1 MMNKKSYIIL
11 LLDFTLPGIFNFI
24 CALQS
29 FCHDVQ
35 SDSIGY
41 ISYYR
46 PNHAAS
52 PNYARRC
59 GLLLQTVGWSVG
71 LAQHWTLQKRLNRSR
86 CLPFGLRTRTG
97 PGNHVLDEVQIP
109 PWEGATLRGRA
120 AYCIRMLCG
129 ELCKNGWTDRKAVWD
144 WDSGGPKEACLRWG
158 AHWRHLANTTK
169 LTVCGGDAACCQITL
184 TTYFICFI
192 DCCVWNKVYS
202 SWVLNSVRLWT
213 VSNGDIADE
222 HPQNHI

>member
-1 MMNKKSYIIL
+1 M
-11 LLDFTLPGIFNFI
+11 
-24 CALQS
+24 
-29 FCHDVQ
+29 
-35 SDSIGY
+35 
-41 ISYYR
+41 R
-46 PNHAAS
+46 PTVTN
-52 PNYARRC
+52 P
-59 GLLLQTVGWSVG
+59 VGWSVG

-120 AYCIRMLCG
+120 AYCIRTLCR

-169 LTVCGGDAACCQITL
+169 LTMCGGDAACCQITL
-184 TTYFICFI
+184 TAYFICFI
-192 DCCVWNKVYS
+192 DCCIWNKVYS
-202 SWVLNSVRLWT
+202 SWVLNSVSKPMNCIKWWYCRWPWITTNTPKTTYRPICQFWIILPILEMS
-213 VSNGDIADE
+213 SNVD
-222 HPQNHI
+222 HSMY